1 MTQSGRAWK
10 YGDNVNTDVI
20 FPGKYTYT
28 LRERDEI
35 AAHALEDLDP
45 TFVANVQPGD
55 VIVAGIN
62 WGCGSSREQA
72 ATCLVYNGVGAVIAE
87 SISRIFYRNALN
99 NGLLAIVCPE
109 AARAIQP
116 GDKVAI
122 DLAASEIRFSAGTFR
137 FPPFSP
143 SIMGIVDAGGLVP
156 YVQCKLAA
164 QATAYGD
171 GVR

>member
-1 MTQSGRAWK
+1 MKGIEGRAWK

-28 LRERDEI
+28 VTERAEI
-35 AAHALEDLDP
+35 ARHALEDLDA
-45 TFVANVQPGD
+45 TFVANVLPGD
-55 VIVAGIN
+55 VVVAGRN

-99 NGLLAIVCPE
+99 NGLLAIVCP
-109 AARAIQP
+109 AAAQAIQP
-116 GDKVAI
+116 GERVRVDLNNNAI
-122 DLAASEIRFSAGTFR
+122 HCAAGTFS

-143 SIMGIVDAGGLVP
+143 SIMGIVEAGGLVK
-156 YVQCKLAA
+156 YVQRRLN
-164 QATAYGD
+164 
-171 GVR
+171 RP